1 MNISNNLSCK
11 YLNPQLHLKSC
22 LPTLPSIGPEKK
34 FLGSFDQLSESWST
48 RLKKVQGASS
58 ILITAVK
65 AAQLSS
71 QCPLWRNHKR
81 VLSWQVLPC
90 LPFLLGHSIKT
101 EPPQPS
107 FPLLIVIK
115 ALESNLILLI
125 GKPLEMAILTC
136 FTLPSAQKC
145 PPCKLVDAKVQLE
158 FWTTRGLEKLPILAL
173 QTPPEVNDEMSWY
186 EIRQYV

>member
-1 MNISNNLSCK
+1 MQKIWFLLGTFHLYNRPFRKLWSTFWKANLLFYSPEESSRC
-11 YLNPQLHLKSC
+11 QLHTHHSRR
-22 LPTLPSIGPEKK
+22 
-34 FLGSFDQLSESWST
+34 GSPALVSVP
-48 RLKKVQGASS
+48 L
-58 ILITAVK
+58 
-65 AAQLSS
+65 
-71 QCPLWRNHKR
+71 LWRNHMR

-90 LPFLLGHSIKT
+90 LPFLLGHTIKT

-158 FWTTRGLEKLPILAL
+158 FRTTRRLEKLPILAL
-173 QTPPEVNDEMSWY
+173 QTPSDGNMMKCDDMIFIST
-186 EIRQYV
+186 